1 MTAKTDPARLDNA
14 VALYLAG
21 QAPTQIQAATGIS
34 KSVLKRAIKAR
45 GIPARGKRI
54 ALPDAEIVAAYLAG
68 ESEYALGQRY
78 DVERIVIQR
87 RLDEAGVA
95 RRGRSE
101 AGLVRTAK
109 MTAEQ
114 RAAQAAAAHDA
125 VRSVKQSLEL
135 LERRALTRE
144 QRGGYDSE
152 GERRLAEWLMQRGL
166 TVAPQKAIGKYNTD
180 LAIHPIA
187 VEVLGGGWHL
197 ENGKHAVRTPEILN
211 RGWHLVFVWDH
222 EGDSALAEGA
232 ADYVVAYLD
241 EVRRN
246 PASVGQ
252 YRVISGNGQPL
263 AAGGLNDGEFAL
275 VPPPRGRKR

>member
-14 VALYLAG
+14 VALYLSG
-21 QAPTQIQAATGIS
+21 QTVMQVQSATGVS
-34 KSVLKRAIKAR
+34 TSVLLRAIKAR
-45 GIPARGKRI
+45 GIPARGPRKVV
-54 ALPDAEIVAAYLAG
+54 PDAEVVAAYLAG
-68 ESEYALGQRY
+68 ESEYALAQRY
-78 DVERIVIQR
+78 GVGRPVIER
-87 RLDEAGVA
+87 RLNEAGVA
-95 RRGRSE
+95 RRSHSE
-101 AGLVRTAK
+101 AGLVRAAK
-109 MTAEQ
+109 MTAEE
-114 RAAQAAAAHDA
+114 RAAQAAAANEA
-125 VRSVKQSLEL
+125 ARGMKQSLEL
-135 LERRALTRE
+135 LERRAITRE

-152 GERRLAEWLMQRGL
+152 GERHLAEWLMQRGL
-166 TVAPQKAIGKYNTD
+166 TVVPQKAIGKYNTD

-197 ENGKHAVRTPEILN
+197 EKGKHAVRTPEILN

-232 ADYVVAYLD
+232 ADYVVSYLD

-246 PASVGQ
+246 PTSIGQ